1 MTEWLHYYFT
11 IPSLWS
17 EVNFLQNL
25 CNITLLKLHFRNS
38 QIRWDWLIS
47 RSNIKGWNQNEKGIE
62 LCYWLLIQ
70 VANHKLYFSSKL
82 LFLILLLLFIE
93 EGFPCSSVG
102 KESACS
108 AGNPGSDPWVGKMPR
123 RRKWQPTPVSL
134 PGKSHGPRME
144 EPGGLQSIGS
154 QRVGHDWLTLNNLS
168 LYGSAFQ
175 TFPCHGNQRKF
186 PYLFGILSTAS
197 RSL

>member
-1 MTEWLHYYFT
+1 MATHSSNLVWRIHGQRILAGYSPWGCKESGMTEWLHYYFT

-38 QIRWDWLIS
+38 QIRWEWIIS

-62 LCYWLLIQ
+62 LCYWVLMQ
-70 VANHKLYFSSKL
+70 VANLKLYFSSKL

-108 AGNPGSDPWVGKMPR
+108 AGNPGSI
-123 RRKWQPTPVSL
+123 
-134 PGKSHGPRME
+134 PGLG
-144 EPGGLQSIGS
+144 
-154 QRVGHDWLTLNNLS
+154 
-168 LYGSAFQ
+168 
-175 TFPCHGNQRKF
+175 
-186 PYLFGILSTAS
+186 
-197 RSL
+197 RSLKKEMATCFSTLAWKIP